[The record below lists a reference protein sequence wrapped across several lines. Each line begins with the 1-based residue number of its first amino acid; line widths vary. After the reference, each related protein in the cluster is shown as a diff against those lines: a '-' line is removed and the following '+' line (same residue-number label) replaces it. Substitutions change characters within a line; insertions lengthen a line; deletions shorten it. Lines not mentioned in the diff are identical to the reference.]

1 VSEIKVNILLVD
13 DRPQNLDAISVI
25 LRHPEYNLVTALS
38 GAEALAHLLRREF
51 AVILL
56 DVMMP
61 EMDGFETA
69 KIIKERDKTRSTPII
84 FVTAVATDLKEIYQG
99 YSVGAVDYIQKPLDP
114 DVVRAKVAVFA
125 DLFRSKKKIE
135 TQAELIRNSDRA
147 QFLVREQAARLKA
160 EAAEHRYYDLI
171 NWVDHAVLWE
181 YDAIA
186 HRFAFVSQ
194 RSTEILGYT
203 PEDWLKDPDFVL
215 HHIPTEHKV
224 IVEKLLKDAIEQGI
238 DGRCEHRLYK
248 KNGETVW
255 VHSGVNPRKNEAGKV
270 TLLWGLTLDI
280 TGFKTSEENHRFL
293 SQASGVLTNA
303 MNDSEILRKLGR
315 LVVPVL
321 ADWCTITITKSDG
334 TITQLIT
341 AQQSPEKELI
351 AKELQ
356 EKYSAKS
363 GDQTHENEAIETGT
377 SKLFHIV
384 PESLLI
390 YTALNP
396 EHLNL
401 LKSAQMRSA
410 MIVPLKIRGRTIG
423 AITLISSDPHR
434 LYNENDLKF
443 TEELAWHAAAAI
455 DNASLYGE
463 AQRAIQMREDLLAVV
478 SHDLRSPLSS
488 ISMNAQLIAKNW
500 KSDPRERSRRI
511 KNSVVVMDRLIS
523 DLLDLSKIEGGHL
536 ELEKTFLNIDQ
547 LVQEVTELVSGIAE
561 EKSISIGLKLSG
573 DVTEVA
579 GDHDRIMQ
587 VFSNIIGN
595 AIKFSAR
602 EETITLGT
610 EAKDGEVV
618 FWVSDKGPG
627 IAKGELL
634 HLFDRYWQGNDQ
646 KSKHAGVGLGLYIA
660 KQMVEAHGGRIW
672 AESEVGKG
680 STFYFTLPLSSP
692 LKKVA

>member
-1 VSEIKVNILLVD
+1 VSEIKVDILLVD
-13 DRPQNLDAISVI
+13 DRPQNLDALSVI
-25 LRHPEYNLVTALS
+25 LRNPEYNLVTALS

-135 TQAELIRNSDRA
+135 TQAELIKNSERA
-147 QFLVREQAARLKA
+147 QFLKREQAARLKA

-186 HRFAFVSQ
+186 RRFAFVSQ
-194 RSTEILGYT
+194 RSTEILGYP
-203 PEDWLKDPDFVL
+203 PEDWLKDPNFFRRHVPPEQKGIID
-215 HHIPTEHKV
+215 
-224 IVEKLLKDAIEQGI
+224 KLLKDAVEQGVG
-238 DGRCEHRLYK
+238 GRCEHQLYK
-248 KNGETVW
+248 QTGQTIW
-255 VHSGVNPRKNEAGKV
+255 AHSGVNPRKDATGKV

-303 MNDSEILRKLGR
+303 MDDSEILRKLGR

-321 ADWCTITITKSDG
+321 ADWCTITITKFDG

-363 GDQTHENEAIETGT
+363 GDQRHENEAIQSGQ
-377 SKLFHIV
+377 SRLFHVV

-390 YTALNP
+390 DTALNP

-401 LKSAQMRSA
+401 LKSAQMKSA

-423 AITLISSDPHR
+423 AITLISSNPHR
-434 LYNENDLKF
+434 LYNETDLKF

-455 DNASLYGE
+455 DNARLYEE
-463 AQRAIQMREDLLAVV
+463 AQKAIQMREDLLAVV
-478 SHDLRSPLSS
+478 SHDLRNPLSS
-488 ISMNAQLIAKNW
+488 VSMNAQLITRDW
-500 KSDPRERSRRI
+500 KSDPRDRSRRI
-511 KNSVVVMDRLIS
+511 TNAVAAMERLIS
-523 DLLDLSKIEGGHL
+523 DLLDLSKIEAGHL
-536 ELEKTFLNIDQ
+536 ELEKRSLNIDH
-547 LVQEVTELVSGIAE
+547 LIQEATEFVSKSAE
-561 EKSISIGLKLSG
+561 EKSISISVRPSEKL
-573 DVTEVA
+573 TEVE
-579 GDHDRIMQ
+579 GDHDRILQ
-587 VFSNIIGN
+587 VFSNIVGN

-602 EETITLGT
+602 EEIVTLGT
-610 EAKDGEVV
+610 DIKDSEVV
-618 FWVSDKGPG
+618 FWVSDRGPG
-627 IAKGELL
+627 IPEKEFS
-634 HLFDRYWQGNDQ
+634 HLFERYWQGDRQN
-646 KSKHAGVGLGLYIA
+646 KKHAGVGLGLYIA

-672 AESEVGKG
+672 AESELGKG
-680 STFYFTLPLSSP
+680 STFYFTLPLSAP
-692 LKKVA
+692 LKKTA